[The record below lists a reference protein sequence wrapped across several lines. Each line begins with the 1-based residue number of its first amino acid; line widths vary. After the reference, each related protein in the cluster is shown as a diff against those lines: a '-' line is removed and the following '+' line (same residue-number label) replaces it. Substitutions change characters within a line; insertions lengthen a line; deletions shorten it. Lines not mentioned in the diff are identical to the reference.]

1 MLFFLRVI
9 INRALKKIVR
19 AIALSFLDHLIAD
32 LSGLLVSL
40 HILQSPPPLKHD
52 KQKDEWLW
60 EAREGVILYNNIIYI
75 FPTLAL

>member
-1 MLFFLRVI
+1 MDT
-9 INRALKKIVR
+9 INLEPITFAKKITVEEY
-19 AIALSFLDHLIAD
+19 
-32 LSGLLVSL
+32 
-40 HILQSPPPLKHD
+40 D